1 MTYQFIIELTEIEKK
16 SLEYVAVD
24 ANEWIQN
31 AIHERCRLAMEELV
45 NDIVNDR
52 LSKGI
57 AVNGTKEELVM
68 NSTLPSAKERHDIIM
83 SQMTDLLQPKQ

>member
-1 MTYQFIIELTEIEKK
+1 MTNQYIIELSDVEKK

-31 AIHERCRLAMEELV
+31 AVHERCRLAMEELV
-45 NDIVNDR
+45 ADDIADK

-57 AVNGTKEELVM
+57 AVNGTKEEIVI
-68 NSTLPSAKERHDIIM
+68 NSTLPSAAKRHETTMNEMINTI
-83 SQMTDLLQPKQ
+83 PK

>member
-1 MTYQFIIELTEIEKK
+1 MTNQYIIELSDVEKK

-31 AIHERCRLAMEELV
+31 AVHERCRLAMEELV
-45 NDIVNDR
+45 ADDIADK

-57 AVNGTKEELVM
+57 AVNGTKEEIVT
-68 NSTLPSAKERHDIIM
+68 NSTLPSAAERHETTMNEMINTI
-83 SQMTDLLQPKQ
+83 PK